1 MSHAISLE
9 DFKEE
14 IKDMLSVCFECNVLS
29 DGSQIYMIFPSGQT
43 FCVKVG
49 EDAAWSPQKRTYRRN
64 AEERRKKKQP
74 CRSFAGLPLFSA
86 ASPLLKFFGKN
97 KKIKQKRLISA
108 IECGTII
115 KQVGSLA
122 QLGEHLPYKQRVG
135 GSSPSISTNTVRI
148 VDYAGIAQ
156 W

>member
-49 EDAAWSPQKRTYRRN
+49 EDAA
-64 AEERRKKKQP
+64 
-74 CRSFAGLPLFSA
+74 
-86 ASPLLKFFGKN
+86 
-97 KKIKQKRLISA
+97 
-108 IECGTII
+108 
-115 KQVGSLA
+115 
-122 QLGEHLPYKQRVG
+122 
-135 GSSPSISTNTVRI
+135 
-148 VDYAGIAQ
+148 
-156 W
+156 